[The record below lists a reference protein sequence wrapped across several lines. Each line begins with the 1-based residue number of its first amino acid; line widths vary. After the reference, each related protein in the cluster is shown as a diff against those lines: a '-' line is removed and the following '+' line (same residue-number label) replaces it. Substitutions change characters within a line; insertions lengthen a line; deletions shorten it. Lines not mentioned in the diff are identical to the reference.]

1 MKRKPSIQKIRLERH
16 RGQITTGFVSNS
28 KEFEFEFYANY
39 YEKLLESLM
48 QHKN

>member
-1 MKRKPSIQKIRLERH
+1 MKKKRIQKIRLERQ

-28 KEFEFEFYANY
+28 KEFEFYANH

-48 QHKN
+48 QQKY